1 MARLENKEII
11 ISTHVYADGPAQAL
25 RDYLITNKGARV
37 LFIGH
42 PLFFSPILKGSGYE
56 LYEKGRIAKVTYQ
69 QIKRLPE
76 IISYFKAIILNIF
89 WAINL
94 GRKWNLY
101 IGSNNL
107 NAFCGI
113 ILRCLGVVDKTVYY
127 VIDYTPKR
135 FKNKLVNRIYHAIDR
150 FCVKNC
156 DETWNLSARM
166 EQARREYF
174 GFSSPRQHAVPVGVW
189 SERIKRPDLSGI
201 EKHTLVFMGHI
212 LEKQGIQHVL
222 EAIPDILKEIPDF
235 KFLVIGAGDYLES
248 LKEQAKRLDIID
260 RVKFTGYIKK
270 HEDIEAML
278 AKCGVAILMYEKY
291 LNNTDLS
298 WSHFTDS
305 GKIKS
310 YLACGLPV
318 ILNDVPPNAGEL
330 QKREC
335 GIVVNG
341 NKNDIAQA
349 VIGLMKDEQKL
360 MRYRQNALN
369 YSREFDWN
377 SIFKNNLERILTT

>member
-1 MARLENKEII
+1 MARLENNKII
-11 ISTHVYADGPAQAL
+11 VATHVYADGPAQAL
-25 RDYLITNKGARV
+25 RDYLINNKGTKV

-76 IISYFKAIILNIF
+76 IIAYFKAVILNII
-89 WAINL
+89 WAIRL
-94 GRKWNLY
+94 GKKWDLY
-101 IGSNNL
+101 VGSNNL
-107 NAFCGI
+107 NAFSGV
-113 ILRCLGVVDKTVYY
+113 ILRWLGIVDKTVYY

-135 FKNKLVNRIYHAIDR
+135 FNNSILNRIYHYLDR

-166 EQARREYF
+166 EEARKEYF
-174 GFSSPRQHAVPVGVW
+174 GFSDSKQRVVPMGVW
-189 SERIKRPDLSGI
+189 SERVNQLVSKEI
-201 EKHTLVFMGHI
+201 EKHALVFMGHI
-212 LEKQGIQHVL
+212 LEKQGIQYVL

-248 LKEQAKRLDIID
+248 LKEQAKRLDIFD

-270 HEDIEAML
+270 HEDIEAVL
-278 AKCGVAILMYEKY
+278 AKCGVAILMYKKY
-291 LNNTDLS
+291 LSNTDLS

-335 GIVVNG
+335 GVVVNG
-341 NKNDIAQA
+341 NKTAIAQA
-349 VIGLMKDEQKL
+349 VISLMKDEQKL

-377 SIFKNNLERILTT
+377 LIFKNNLERIISP